1 MFYLFLSISIFIY
14 FILSIYFYLGL
25 SMSIFIYFILY
36 MFIYRLSIFHLSIFI
51 YFYFDLLQFIYFI
64 LCLLIYVYLS
74 IYYVYYLFLFI
85 SFYFRMILYN
95 IHMYNCMCKYLNA
108 WMIFEKKNI
117 YIECI
122 CKATK
127 RCGSSI
133 IRFRLQYYTN
143 TQMQGLSWRCQP
155 DFFCIWGTIDNKLNK
170 RPKNKASVNVFTIW
184 LFNISMEHHNF

>member
-1 MFYLFLSISIFIY
+1 MFYLFLCISIFIY

-64 LCLLIYVYLS
+64 LFLLIYFYLS

-95 IHMYNCMCKYLNA
+95 IHVQLYVQISECMNYFWKKHIYWMYMQSHQKVWLLHYPIPFTIPYKYPDARSQLKVPA
-108 WMIFEKKNI
+108 W
-117 YIECI
+117 
-122 CKATK
+122 
-127 RCGSSI
+127 
-133 IRFRLQYYTN
+133 
-143 TQMQGLSWRCQP
+143 
-155 DFFCIWGTIDNKLNK
+155 FFCICGTMDNKLNK
-170 RPKNKASVNVFTIW
+170 RPKNNASVNVFTIW
-184 LFNISMEHHNF
+184 LFNISMENHNF

>member
-108 WMIFEKKNI
+108 WMIFEKKHI
-117 YIECI
+117 YWM
-122 CKATK
+122 
-127 RCGSSI
+127 
-133 IRFRLQYYTN
+133 Y
-143 TQMQGLSWRCQP
+143 MQSHQKVWLLHYPIPFTIPYKYP
-155 DFFCIWGTIDNKLNK
+155 DARSQLKVPAWFFSIWGTIDNKLNK